1 MHFKPL
7 IILLLM
13 LAGIMSVSAA
23 ISDSGKRLLS
33 QCEQTTAMRRFPEV
47 KNLGEQLRRMGHAN
61 GNLDEEAA
69 GHAYELYSLIHT
81 RDTVDNSAAI
91 KSLKQLIDGQNPAI
105 TNPEVSFI
113 IARTVALYYQL
124 IESDMPQALNYAF
137 KALNQSRTS
146 RQKAMEVSALSTL
159 ASLYFQKQ
167 DSTGFTYACKA
178 YEIAKKQDLSLVMY
192 SPAVNMANYLY
203 NRNQFEKALEY
214 LKEGNLYAKQFNLK
228 SEEGYLNSFFADIY
242 YSLGQK
248 EKAEKFHHLA
258 IDDKESPVY
267 DHLYS
272 RVCYGIFLL
281 NEKRWREALE
291 MFRHSEK
298 IMNDT
303 KVEVFKPQIF
313 NGISICAEK
322 LGDLP
327 TALNYFNQFHN
338 VEIERLNEAK
348 EKEFAILD
356 LRSRVAEEKNKN
368 AEQEII
374 LLQRSRMIYGLLT
387 IAVVLVLAVIGLIIY
402 QRRRTRQYKA
412 VIARYLENAHSETE
426 LRNRLEACLVE
437 LREVKPQSTGSSALN
452 EEKAAH
458 LFAELERHMKEQHL
472 YRDPNL
478 SLNSTA
484 QLLMTNRTY
493 LSQVVNSRA
502 GKSFVAYVNEFR
514 VNESVELLMD
524 ESNKDSLKEIGFFVG
539 FSSPSNFYT
548 LFKQKVGVSPS
559 VFRNNYKSVSSQDLN
574 SD

>member
-1 MHFKPL
+1 M
-7 IILLLM
+7 M
-13 LAGIMSVSAA
+13 SGIATASAS

-33 QCEQTTAMRRFPEV
+33 QCEHTTTMRRFPEV
-47 KNLGEQLRRMGHAN
+47 KNLGEQLRRMGQAN

-69 GHAYELYSLIHT
+69 GQAYELYSLIHT
-81 RDTVDNSAAI
+81 RDTADNSAAL

-105 TNPEVSFI
+105 TDPDVSFI

-137 KALNQSRTS
+137 KALNQSRAS
-146 RQKAMEVSALSTL
+146 RKKGMEVSALSTL
-159 ASLYFQKQ
+159 ANLYFQKQ

-178 YEIAKKQDLSLVMY
+178 YEIAKNRNLSSDMY

-203 NRNQFEKALEY
+203 NRRQFKKALEY
-214 LKEGNLYAKQFNLK
+214 LNEGARYAKQFNLK
-228 SEEGYLNSFFADIY
+228 SEEGYINSFFADIY

-248 EKAEKFHHLA
+248 EMAEKFHRLA
-258 IDDKESPVY
+258 INDKESPVY

-272 RVCYGIFLL
+272 MVCYGIFLL
-281 NEKRWREALE
+281 SEERWSEAYE
-291 MFRHSEK
+291 MFRRSEK
-298 IMNDT
+298 IIQDT
-303 KVEVFKPQIF
+303 KVNVFNPQIF
-313 NGISICAEK
+313 DGISLCAEK
-322 LGDLP
+322 LGDLH
-327 TALNYFNQFHN
+327 TALDYFKRYNA

-374 LLQRSRMIYGLLT
+374 LLQRRRMMYALLT
-387 IAVVLVLAVIGLIIY
+387 LAVVLVLAVIGLIIY

-426 LRNRLEACLVE
+426 LRNQLEACLVE
-437 LREVKPQSTGSSALN
+437 LREIKPQSTGSSTLN

-458 LFAELERHMKEQHL
+458 LFTELERLMKEQHI

-502 GKSFVAYVNEFR
+502 GKSFAAYVNEFR
-514 VNESVELLMD
+514 INESVDMLMD
-524 ESNKDSLKEIGFFVG
+524 ESNKDSLKAIGFFVG
-539 FSSPSNFYT
+539 FTSPSNFYT

-559 VFRNNYKSVSSQDLN
+559 VFRNKYKSVSTQDLN